1 MNRKSIV
8 VGILA
13 CSSMLFFSLNLV
25 KDILLLAL
33 LLFFIGFMA
42 QTVVLQN
49 ILAESTERSQL
60 DQVFGFYFTLS
71 YTLGSISSVI
81 FGYIVDALG
90 LGYAYI
96 FIAAVTAVSILPALF
111 ITETRASL
119 KVEQL

>member
-1 MNRKSIV
+1 
-8 VGILA
+8 
-13 CSSMLFFSLNLV
+13 MLFFSLNLV

>member
-1 MNRKSIV
+1 MNRKPIV
-8 VGILA
+8 VGILV

-49 ILAESTERSQL
+49 ILAESAEGSQL
-60 DQVFGFYFTLS
+60 DQVFGFYFTLGF
-71 YTLGSISSVI
+71 TLGSISSVI

-90 LGYAYI
+90 FGYAYI
-96 FIAAVTAVSILPALF
+96 YIAAVTAVSILPALF